1 MNECLLQVNN
11 MLDHI
16 LEKLV
21 KIKTMIMLIII
32 SSITLA
38 YSSESFNIEIRPM
51 VCQYIYKTSEPL
63 IIMTYPEY
71 YLTYKRTQ
79 QEIYLYGS
87 EFSISGI
94 KHIPINI
101 GIGFFYGDKN
111 PIYSDDHPGSVLDGI
126 NIRLYLFD
134 AFCEYQRKIIGI
146 IDGSISMKIAAPYIK
161 YDNEL
166 TKNYTVNFCP
176 KIDVIFA
183 KWLSFNC
190 SLDYRINDLK
200 YKKIY
205 VCYDAEGDQDAYK
218 LYSTVM
224 IDNLSYQLGLSF
236 NF

>member
-1 MNECLLQVNN
+1 
-11 MLDHI
+11 
-16 LEKLV
+16 
-21 KIKTMIMLIII
+21 
-32 SSITLA
+32 
-38 YSSESFNIEIRPM
+38 M
-51 VCQYIYKTSEPL
+51 VYRYVYKTSEPL

-101 GIGFFYGDKN
+101 GIGFFYGSKN
-111 PIYSDDHPGSVLDGI
+111 PIYSDEHLGSVLDGI
-126 NIRLYLFD
+126 NMRFYLFD

-146 IDGSISMKIAAPYIK
+146 INGSISTKITTPYIK

-166 TKNYTVNFCP
+166 RKNYTINFSP
-176 KIDVIFA
+176 QINVIFS

-190 SLDYRINDLK
+190 GIDYRINDIM

-205 VCYDAEGDQDAYK
+205 ACYDAEGDQDAHK
-218 LYSTVM
+218 LYSTVK
-224 IDNLSYQLGLSF
+224 IDNLCYQMGLSF
-236 NF
+236 TF